1 MTNSKFHADE
11 ALDQISE
18 IMIVAGFFC
27 CDDEKNRA
35 TYARIHLVIWKA
47 IHDAMELQPNE
58 LIDQFAEMLVRD
70 RAEREERGSRLWGR
84 MIEPSRF

>member
-27 CDDEKNRA
+27 FDEERNRA
-35 TYARIHLVIWKA
+35 MYARVHLVI
-47 IHDAMELQPNE
+47 
-58 LIDQFAEMLVRD
+58 
-70 RAEREERGSRLWGR
+70 
-84 MIEPSRF
+84 